1 MIDNQHDAAWPQEI
15 AMFYIA
21 ETVRSENYED
31 GVAGWELGAD
41 GSIRFFGSSSSH
53 FLNAVTGFD

>member
-1 MIDNQHDAAWPQEI
+1 
-15 AMFYIA
+15 MFYIA
-21 ETVRSENYED
+21 ETVRSENFED

-41 GSIRFFGSSSSH
+41 GSIRLFGSSSSH

>member
-1 MIDNQHDAAWPQEI
+1 
-15 AMFYIA
+15 MFYNA
-21 ETVRSENYED
+21 EIVRSENFED

-53 FLNAVTGFD
+53 LHNAVTGFD